1 MEIQRFI
8 FKPNGKEVIKLTSAD
23 LTTFI
28 PASVPV
34 DVIELWCRRLASH
47 LTRRIGRM
55 RHAERRWKRRRL
67 IPVRVTARRR
77 KVEKRNRRPLR
88 QWDPVPR
95 R

>member
-1 MEIQRFI
+1 
-8 FKPNGKEVIKLTSAD
+8 
-23 LTTFI
+23 
-28 PASVPV
+28 
-34 DVIELWCRRLASH
+34 
-47 LTRRIGRM
+47 M